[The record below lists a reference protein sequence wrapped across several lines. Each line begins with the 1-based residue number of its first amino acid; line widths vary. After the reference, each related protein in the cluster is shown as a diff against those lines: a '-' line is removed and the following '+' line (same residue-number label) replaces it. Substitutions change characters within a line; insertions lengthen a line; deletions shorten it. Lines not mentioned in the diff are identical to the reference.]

1 LRAPVCSVDGQWV
14 YFRDWFSQ
22 EIKRAPIDG
31 GKAEVVPGTKI
42 ADAELDDTP
51 VAISPDGQWLAFSIH
66 VEPEGNETA
75 HQTKIVLLNLGA
87 SGASGASASASGAA
101 AGGGANGAS
110 AGAAGANAGKAG
122 AGAAASESGAN
133 AGKGAGA
140 GTAASESGAKN
151 KGAGAAGVSVANAS
165 NAITRIIKPD
175 QRISG
180 AASFTPDGRALVY
193 PVREAGVDNLWLQP
207 LDASASAAK
216 RITNFT
222 SDLIDVYHFSL
233 DGKQLGVLQRHAVS
247 DVVLLRDTSK

>member
-1 LRAPVCSVDGQWV
+1 LRAPVCSADGQWV

-22 EIKRAPIDG
+22 EIKRASIDG

-51 VAISPDGQWLAFSIH
+51 VAMSPDGQWLAFSIH

-75 HQTKIVLLNLGA
+75 HQTKIVLLNLGQSDQA
-87 SGASGASASASGAA
+87 KGAD
-101 AGGGANGAS
+101 
-110 AGAAGANAGKAG
+110 
-122 AGAAASESGAN
+122 
-133 AGKGAGA
+133 AGKGISGS
-140 GTAASESGAKN
+140 GTPVAKLA
-151 KGAGAAGVSVANAS
+151 KQ
-165 NAITRIIKPD
+165 IIKPD

-207 LDASASAAK
+207 LDGSASAAK

-222 SDLIDVYHFSL
+222 SDLIDAYHFSL